1 MSKVKL
7 VSRHISVYS
16 VMLFYYLQNRSF
28 DFDLIYVIM
37 FNSKLLR
44 LYINQLISNSSVNKE
59 KNQEKTT
66 RSLGLSYFMK
76 KLKFYLKQEFL
87 KSRVSICILIVEFSI

>member
-44 LYINQLISNSSVNKE
+44 LYIN
-59 KNQEKTT
+59 
-66 RSLGLSYFMK
+66 
-76 KLKFYLKQEFL
+76 
-87 KSRVSICILIVEFSI
+87 